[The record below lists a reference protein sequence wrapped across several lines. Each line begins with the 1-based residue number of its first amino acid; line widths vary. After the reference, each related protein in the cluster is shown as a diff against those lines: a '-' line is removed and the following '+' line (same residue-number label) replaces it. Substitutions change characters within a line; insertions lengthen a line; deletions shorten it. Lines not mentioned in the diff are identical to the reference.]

1 MPVPC
6 LFVCN
11 ASYARTFFISSYANL
26 FIYEQFNKF
35 IKIQQVEIFL
45 FFIIWGQPLLWDSQ
59 RSGWPHPRNAGF
71 KPILWCG
78 FWRLFQK
85 VANFCVLCVIPSYAL
100 SYFSLFSL
108 FSLFFSHRRGWPTSK
123 PTIFFY
129 LRHCFSSVDAFF
141 HCVTVSYAR
150 NCFLCAFGY
159 ILVLI
164 AILSVIIRA

>member
-45 FFIIWGQPLLWDSQ
+45 FFIIWGQPRLWVSQ
-59 RSGWPHPRNAGF
+59 WRGWPRPRNRHF
-71 KPILWCG
+71 MRFCG
-78 FWRLFQK
+78 VAQWRVFQK
-85 VANFCVLCVIPSYAL
+85 LVKISVSDAL
-100 SYFSLFSL
+100 VVSFSFL
-108 FSLFFSHRRGWPTSK
+108 SLFFFHD
-123 PTIFFY
+123 FFFAVFY
-129 LRHCFSSVDAFF
+129 
-141 HCVTVSYAR
+141 CVTVSYAR